1 MQTSL
6 SKVAIVILNWNGLA
20 DTVECLDSLVKIAY
34 PNYETVVIDNG
45 SRGNDVQTLK
55 EKYRESIHLISNR
68 KNEGFAGG
76 CNIGIKWALEN
87 NAAYVLLLNNDTT
100 GSKNFLRELVEV
112 ARNNERIG
120 IVGPKVYHYDEP
132 NSIATAGGKI
142 NFWTGNTP
150 LIGRSSIDHGQFDCI
165 KEVDFV
171 SGCALLIKVETIRKI
186 GMLDERYFAYYEET
200 DLCARARRGGWQIV
214 FVPNARI
221 WHKGG
226 RFTKSGEIPMYYMT
240 RNRFLFMKK
249 NARGFQFPFFIL
261 YFLFTDLILKMESAK
276 LFRKPKLFNAYIK
289 GAYDG
294 MRIALGAKTE
304 APRKLQ

>member
-1 MQTSL
+1 LKTSL
-6 SKVAIVILNWNGLA
+6 PKVAIVILNWNGLA
-20 DTVECLDSLVKIAY
+20 DTVECLDSLKKVAY
-34 PNYETVVIDNG
+34 PNYEVVVIDNG

-55 EKYRESIHLISNR
+55 EKYRESIIVISNK

-87 NAAYVLLLNNDTT
+87 NAAYVFLLNNDTT
-100 GSKNFLRELVEV
+100 VSKDFLRELVEV
-112 ARNNERIG
+112 TRNNERIG
-120 IVGPKVYHYDEP
+120 IVGPKVYYYDRP

-171 SGCALLIKVETIRKI
+171 SGCALLIKVEAIRKI

-200 DLCARARRGGWQIV
+200 DLCARAKRGGWQIL

-221 WHKGG
+221 WHKGE
-226 RFTKSGEIPMYYMT
+226 RSVKSKEIPTYYMT
-240 RNRFLFMKK
+240 RNRFLFMKR
-249 NARGFQFPFFIL
+249 NARGFQFPFFIF
-261 YFLFTDLILKMESAK
+261 YFLFTDFILKMEAAK

-294 MRIALGAKTE
+294 MRIALGTETE